1 MLYELKI
8 DLKYYTALSDGKKTF
23 EIRYN
28 DRDYKVGDIIRL
40 CVYDRIKQVY
50 LTDYDSLLYE
60 ITYVLDDYGL
70 LPNYVCL
77 GMKKLNTFIFD

>member
-8 DLKYYTALSDGKKTF
+8 DLKYYTALSSGKKTF

-28 DRDYKVGDIIRL
+28 DRDYKIGDIIRL
-40 CVYDRIKQVY
+40 CAYDRIKQVY

-70 LPNYVCL
+70 MPNYVCL
-77 GMKKLNTFIFD
+77 GLKKLNTFIFD